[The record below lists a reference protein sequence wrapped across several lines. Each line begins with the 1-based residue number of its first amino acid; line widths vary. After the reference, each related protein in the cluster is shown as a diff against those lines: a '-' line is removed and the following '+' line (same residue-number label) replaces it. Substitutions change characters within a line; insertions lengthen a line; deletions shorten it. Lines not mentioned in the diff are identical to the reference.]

1 MKLDP
6 DMQSALESL
15 AQSNRGRRGVGQL
28 KSAKIA
34 MRLFQLGLARPVKD
48 HDEGN
53 VCAVT
58 LDGFRFLETQ
68 RLEAAAAK

>member
-6 DMQSALESL
+6 DLQLALENL
-15 AQSNRGRRGVGQL
+15 AASNRGRRGVGML

-48 HDEGN
+48 HEERN

-58 LDGFRFLETQ
+58 LDGFRYLET
-68 RLEAAAAK
+68 RRVEAQK

>member
-6 DMQSALESL
+6 DMQVALEKL
-15 AQSNRGRRGVGQL
+15 ASANRGKRGVGFL

-48 HDEGN
+48 HEERN

-58 LDGFRFLETQ
+58 LDGFRYLET
-68 RLEAAAAK
+68 RRVEAGK

>member
-6 DMQSALESL
+6 DMQSALEKL
-15 AQSNRGRRGVGQL
+15 AQSNRGRRGVGFL

-48 HDEGN
+48 HEERN

-58 LDGFRFLETQ
+58 LDGFRWLESK
-68 RLEAAAAK
+68 RVEANGK